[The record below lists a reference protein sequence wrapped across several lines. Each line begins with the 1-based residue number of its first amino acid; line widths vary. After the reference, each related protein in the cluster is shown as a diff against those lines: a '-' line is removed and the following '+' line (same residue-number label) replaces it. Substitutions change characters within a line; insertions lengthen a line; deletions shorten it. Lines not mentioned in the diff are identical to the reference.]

1 MPKPRIVRSPPP
13 LPFQDAPGGQCR
25 ACGVEILTKAGVPH
39 KGRRWCADHQLD
51 GKVVG
56 SPRRARAALFMRD
69 LGVCCDCGRDC
80 TSYMQQQ
87 DGDVFVLQIGLC
99 FKVRQTPIPLYRVQ
113 INREKALEWCDKAM
127 TLSNRIAIWP
137 IDLGEWHVDH
147 AMPLHLVDR
156 TDPEAWKQWT
166 LENLRTRCTAC
177 HEEKTT
183 KEAKVRAKIRRITG
197 ANKPKPKRQIQSRG
211 FDKAKRP
218 MRGKACG

>member
-1 MPKPRIVRSPPP
+1 
-13 LPFQDAPGGQCR
+13 
-25 ACGVEILTKAGVPH
+25 
-39 KGRRWCADHQLD
+39 
-51 GKVVG
+51 
-56 SPRRARAALFMRD
+56 MRD

-80 TSYMQQQ
+80 TSYHQPAYA
-87 DGDVFVLQIGLC
+87 GKFC
-99 FKVRQTPIPLYRVQ
+99 AYRVQ

-137 IDLGEWHVDH
+137 IDLGEWHADH

-156 TDPEAWKQWT
+156 SDPEAWKQWT
-166 LENLRTRCTAC
+166 LENLRTRCPAC

-197 ANKPKPKRQIQSRG
+197 ANKPKPKRKIQSRG

-218 MRGKACG
+218 MRRA